1 MSPGDA
7 GTLNGAKDLKL
18 KECLSHSV
26 TVGPESWEKAVFSEQ
41 EAAFSLRPQHH
52 PAPLPRGH
60 PLVGGAEDEEGAGF
74 WNGHCLLLQL
84 QLSQRTGPGAYWDL
98 GLVFL
103 VVPCGE
109 GREAGV
115 SFDASLFPWLL
126 CSEPNRDPSAAR
138 ECHAAWGASRVQPG
152 ISLPHSTLA

>member
-26 TVGPESWEKAVFSEQ
+26 TVGPESWEKAVFWEQ
-41 EAAFSLRPQHH
+41 EAAFSVRPHHH
-52 PAPLPRGH
+52 PAPLQRGH
-60 PLVGGAEDEEGAGF
+60 PLVGRAEKMKKGAGF

-84 QLSQRTGPGAYWDL
+84 QLSQWTGR
-98 GLVFL
+98 GLVGPRATSSSSSP
-103 VVPCGE
+103 VGK

-115 SFDASLFPWLL
+115 SFRCFA
-126 CSEPNRDPSAAR
+126 
-138 ECHAAWGASRVQPG
+138 
-152 ISLPHSTLA
+152 ISLAPVL